1 MAVVTCTIGAGASL
15 SAAADLAALQLQ
27 AIVMPAGWDAADLS
41 FQISVDAGVTFN
53 NFYIA
58 GASGGFGAW
67 KRGFDELVIPVA
79 AARIIGVFGF
89 SFPKT
94 IQIKCR
100 SGRSSNP
107 VNQTASRALSLITI

>member
-1 MAVVTCTIGAGASL
+1 MAIVACSITSGQSL
-15 SAAADLAALQLQ
+15 SAAADLGALQLQ
-27 AIVMPAGWDAADLS
+27 AIVMPAAWDNADLS
-41 FQISVDAGVTFN
+41 FQISVDAGTTFN
-53 NFYIA
+53 NFFIA

-79 AARIIGVFGF
+79 ASRIIGVFGF

-100 SGRSSNP
+100 SGKSSNP
-107 VNQTASRALSLITI
+107 VNQTAGRSISLITI

>member
-1 MAVVTCTIGAGASL
+1 MAVVACNISLGTSL

-27 AIVMPAGWDAADLS
+27 AIVMPAAWDAADLS

-53 NFYIA
+53 NFYIV
-58 GASGGFGAW
+58 GSGSGVGIW
-67 KRGFDELVIPVA
+67 KRGYDELVIPVA

-107 VNQTASRALSLITI
+107 VNQTAARAISLITI